1 MQYNSACLRSI
12 YDISVLLPCTLHLHP
27 LQDVRRT
34 ASAGLGDQSQLRD
47 SIKKEIMV
55 LAATTNRGQ
64 LATQDEKDAVADLV
78 YQLENLNPT
87 PVTTDTSKLGGTWDL
102 IFSDVQPF
110 RSSPFFMAIG
120 ELFSDVSNTL

>member
-1 MQYNSACLRSI
+1 L
-12 YDISVLLPCTLHLHP
+12 IS

-120 ELFSDVSNTL
+120 ELFSDVSNTLRKTRNVNMYALQLW